1 VSVPGVAGT
10 GGQTVDVRQ
19 GGEVV
24 EHFADLG
31 VMAFTTGRAAGSF
44 GMQTDEPVR
53 AVTARWG
60 ALRALLGGPAGRLAT
75 AFQVHGNT
83 VIRHRGEW
91 EGFLRGPEADGHLSA
106 EQGTAMAVTVADCV
120 PVFLAHPSG
129 AAAALHS
136 GWRGTV
142 ARITGVAIGQ
152 LGALGFLPSDLRL
165 HCGPAI
171 CGRCY
176 EVSPDVFAQLTGR
189 DPGRPT
195 TVDLRAIIADHARA
209 LGVRHITSSPLCT
222 RCDNDRFFSHRAG
235 DAGRQLG
242 VVFAHGSRTGTS

>member
-1 VSVPGVAGT
+1 MSAVGASALP
-10 GGQTVDVRQ
+10 DVRR

-24 EHFADLG
+24 EHFADFG
-31 VMAFTTGRAAGSF
+31 VEAFITGRAAGSF

-53 AVTARWG
+53 AVTARWS
-60 ALRALLGGPAGRLAT
+60 ALRARLGGPAARLAT
-75 AFQVHGNT
+75 SFQVHGNA
-83 VIRHRGEW
+83 VLHHRGEW

-106 EQGTAMAVTVADCV
+106 ERGTAMAVTVADCV
-120 PVFLAHPSG
+120 PVLIAHPSG

-136 GWRGTV
+136 GWRGT
-142 ARITGVAIGQ
+142 ADRITEVAIRRLES
-152 LGALGFLPSDLRL
+152 LGLRPSDLRL

-176 EVSPDVFAQLTGR
+176 EVSADVAVRLTGR

-195 TVDLRAIIADHARA
+195 TVDLRAIIAGQARA
-209 LGVRHITSSPLCT
+209 LGVRAISISPLCT

-235 DAGRQLG
+235 DEGRQLG
-242 VVFAHGSRTGTS
+242 VVFAPRIAP